1 MSTPVQLSLDTV
13 GIIVAVLATVIGW
26 VVMARRAAVSD
37 GRNLEKVRNLK
48 GELEAMKGEL
58 KGIQECTKLNQVSNS
73 GLKTDL
79 EWLKAAVLEIKDTLT
94 RILSK

>member
-13 GIIVAVLATVIGW
+13 GIVVAVLATVIGW
-26 VVMARRAAVSD
+26 VVMARRAAVSE

-58 KGIQECTKLNQVSNS
+58 KGIQECTQLNQVSNS